1 MKETTTITNNIIS
14 SRSIINHYMSFL
26 NHSYSN
32 EYGKALQVEPSCNR
46 IEYRFQSFQ
55 INIIVYCHI
64 LQHTHSNMFPS
75 IWSFIIM
82 IIMFKLGK
90 REHFTKVSIT
100 YMVVGII
107 VLQLLQ
113 NKIVFNILG
122 ICRNS
127 YDGIKPIFLGTS
139 VIPAYNIIL
148 IIIQPY
154 ITFG

>member
-1 MKETTTITNNIIS
+1 MGFPILFTANTFSFIS
-14 SRSIINHYMSFL
+14 HCMSFL
-26 NHSYSN
+26 NHNYSN
-32 EYGKALQVEPSCNR
+32 EYGKAHPIEPSYNR

-64 LQHTHSNMFPS
+64 LQHTHSNMLPG
-75 IWSFIIM
+75 IWSFIMM

-113 NKIVFNILG
+113 YKLVFNVLG

-127 YDGIKPIFLGTS
+127 YDRIKPVFLGTS